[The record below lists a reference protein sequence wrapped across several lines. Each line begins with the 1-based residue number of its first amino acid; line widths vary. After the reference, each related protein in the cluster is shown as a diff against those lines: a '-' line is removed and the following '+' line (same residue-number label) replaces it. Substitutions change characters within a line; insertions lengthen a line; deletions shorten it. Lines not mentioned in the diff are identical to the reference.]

1 MVIVRKATLVDLR
14 PIHDLAWKVFP
25 ATYREILSPEQ
36 SDFMMEWMYSIPSLT
51 AQVLEEGHRYLVAE
65 HAEDGTIAGYVS
77 VQPENRQDDASGLP
91 LWHLQKIYVD
101 PDEQGEHLGRR
112 LFEAA
117 LAYVRELQGGPAMI
131 HLNVN
136 RHNRALGF
144 YEHIGMERVGQ
155 GDFDIGHGFYM
166 NDYIMAKRVD

>member
-1 MVIVRKATLVDLR
+1 MVKVRKASLVDLR

-25 ATYREILSPEQ
+25 ATYRSILTPEQ
-36 SDFMMEWMYSIPSLT
+36 IDFMMEWMYSIPSLT
-51 AQVLEEGHRYLVAE
+51 EQVLREGHRYLVAE
-65 HAEDGTIAGYVS
+65 REDGRLAGYVS
-77 VQPENRQDDASGLP
+77 VQPENRTDETTGLP

-101 PDEQGEHLGRR
+101 PDMQGEYLGQT

-117 LAYVRELQGGPAMI
+117 FAYVKELQGGPATV

-136 RHNRALGF
+136 RHNPALGF
-144 YEHIGMERVGQ
+144 YEHMGMVKAGE

-166 NDYIMAKRVD
+166 NDYIMAKNTE